1 MYLLDTATFLWLAWD
16 SPLVPTRIK
25 GLYQAPG
32 AEVYLSGASAFEIA
46 VKHALGKLPL
56 PEAPDRLVPRLRE
69 LMGLRPLPIHEEA
82 ALGVGRLPPL
92 HRDPFDRLLVAQA
105 IAHGLTIL
113 TPDEQVRAYPARTE
127 W

>member
-16 SPLVPTRIK
+16 SPLVPARIK
-25 GLYQAPG
+25 ALYQAPG
-32 AEVYLSGASAFEIA
+32 SQVFLSAASAFEIA
-46 VKHALGKLPL
+46 VKHGLGKLPL

-69 LMGLRPLPIHEEA
+69 GMGLRSLPVSEEA
-82 ALGVGRLPPL
+82 ALGVGRLPNL

-113 TPDEQVRAYPARTE
+113 TPDEQVRAYPARTD